1 MSAGR
6 GDSGRDGPGD
16 FLKSDLE
23 KVSRGTQPA
32 CCGQVARSE
41 GLLTLQ
47 AWTFSPGSGSGA
59 AREGRVRWAAT
70 PTELLVTDSVKTLQ
84 EK

>member
-47 AWTFSPGSGSGA
+47 AWTFSPGPGSGGG
-59 AREGRVRWAAT
+59 EGR
-70 PTELLVTDSVKTLQ
+70 ESTLGCHSNRIAGD
-84 EK
+84 